1 MPRKK
6 SEPSC
11 SFCGRP
17 QSQVNRLVKGIGDV
31 YICDDCVKLAY
42 NVIQDEEDTR
52 RKFKTFHLP
61 TPGEIKDFLDEY
73 VIGQERAKKVIS
85 VAVYNHYKRLKYP
98 QKDIELEKSNVL
110 LIGPTG
116 SGKTLIA
123 RTLAKLLDVPFA
135 IYDVTSLTEAGYVG
149 EDVENIFVRLLQ
161 AADYDLERA
170 QMGIVYLDEIDKIAK
185 TAGENPSIT
194 RDVSGEGVQ
203 QELLK
208 MLEANVVNVP
218 PKGGRKHPEQPFISF
233 NTRDVLFIMGGAF
246 VGLENI
252 IKERL
257 GKRAVGF
264 LSDESKEEKSEKHLL
279 SYVEPHDIIKY
290 GFIPE
295 FIGRVPVITTLDP
308 LGKEELVRIL
318 TEPRNAVVKQFKR
331 YFEMEGVELVI
342 EKSALYKIAEIAI
355 QRGTGARGLRSIL
368 ENALLDTMF
377 KLPSMKGV
385 KKIIIDDKVI
395 AENAL
400 PLIVKKRN
408 IKKKANE

>member
-6 SEPSC
+6 SEPAC

-17 QSQVNRLVKGIGDV
+17 ASQVKRLISGINA
-31 YICDDCVKLAY
+31 YICDDCIKLAY
-42 NVIQDEEDTR
+42 NIISEEEETKKR
-52 RKFKTFHLP
+52 FRTFHLP
-61 TPGEIKDFLDEY
+61 TPEEIKEFLDQY
-73 VIGQERAKKVIS
+73 VVGQDRAKKAIA
-85 VAVYNHYKRLKYP
+85 VAVYNHYKRLKNP
-98 QKDIELEKSNVL
+98 PKDIELEKSNVL

-123 RTLAKLLDVPFA
+123 RTLAKMLDVPFA

-170 QMGIVYLDEIDKIAK
+170 QMGIIYLDEIDKIAK
-185 TAGENPSIT
+185 PHGDNPSIT

-203 QELLK
+203 QALLK
-208 MLEANVVNVP
+208 VLEANVVNVP
-218 PKGGRKHPEQPFISF
+218 PKGGRKHPEQEFIRF
-233 NTRDVLFIMGGAF
+233 DTRDVLFIMGGAF

-264 LSDESKEEKSEKHLL
+264 LSEEDRGIKGTESVLR
-279 SYVEPHDIIKY
+279 YVEPHDIIKF

-295 FIGRVPVITTLDP
+295 FIGRVPVIATLDP
-308 LGKEELVRIL
+308 LGVDDLVRIL
-318 TEPRNAVVKQFKR
+318 TEPKNAIVKQFKK

-342 EKSALYKIAEIAI
+342 EKSALRKIAEIAI
-355 QRGTGARGLRSIL
+355 QRGTGARGLRAIL
-368 ENALLDTMF
+368 ENALLDIMF
-377 KLPSMKGV
+377 KLPSMKDV
-385 KKIIIDDKVI
+385 KKIIIDEKVI

-400 PLIVKKRN
+400 PLMVKRD
-408 IKKKANE
+408 IKKKAK

>member
-1 MPRKK
+1 MPGKK
-6 SEPSC
+6 SEPVC

-17 QSQVNRLVKGIGDV
+17 ASQVNRLIKGINA
-31 YICDDCVKLAY
+31 YICDDCIKLAY
-42 NVIQDEEDTR
+42 NIISEEEDTR
-52 RKFKTFHLP
+52 RRFRTFHLP
-61 TPGEIKDFLDEY
+61 TPGEIKNFLDQY
-73 VIGQERAKKVIS
+73 IVGQDRAKKAIA

-98 QKDIELEKSNVL
+98 QKDIELEKSNVM

-161 AADYDLERA
+161 AADYDLEWA
-170 QMGIVYLDEIDKIAK
+170 QMGIIYLDEIDKIARPL
-185 TAGENPSIT
+185 GDNPSIT

-203 QELLK
+203 QALLK
-208 MLEANVVNVP
+208 VLESNVVNVP
-218 PKGGRKHPEQPFISF
+218 PKGGRKHPEQEFIKF

-264 LSDESKEEKSEKHLL
+264 LSEEDEKGKKEHNIL
-279 SYVEPHDIIKY
+279 SYVEPQDIVRY

-295 FIGRVPVITTLDP
+295 FVGRVPVIATLDP
-308 LGKEELVRIL
+308 LEVDDLVRIL
-318 TEPRNAVVKQFKR
+318 TEPRNAIVKQFKR

-342 EKSALYKIAEIAI
+342 EKSALLKIAEIAMK
-355 QRGTGARGLRSIL
+355 RGTGARGLRSIL
-368 ENALLDTMF
+368 ENALLDVMF
-377 KLPSMKGV
+377 KLPSMRDV
-385 KKIIIDDKVI
+385 KRIIVDDKVI
-395 AENAL
+395 TENAL
-400 PLIVKKRN
+400 PLIVKRD
-408 IKKKANE
+408 IKKKAK

>member
-6 SEPSC
+6 SEPVC

-17 QSQVNRLVKGIGDV
+17 AGQVKRLISGINA
-31 YICDDCVKLAY
+31 YICDDCIKLAY
-42 NVIQDEEDTR
+42 NIISEEEDTR
-52 RKFKTFHLP
+52 KRFRTFHLP
-61 TPGEIKDFLDEY
+61 TPEEIKDFLDQY
-73 VIGQERAKKVIS
+73 IVGQDRAKKAIA

-98 QKDIELEKSNVL
+98 QKDIELEKSNVM

-149 EDVENIFVRLLQ
+149 EDVENIFLRLLQ
-161 AADYDLERA
+161 AADFDLERA
-170 QMGIVYLDEIDKIAK
+170 QMGIIYLDEIDKIAK
-185 TAGENPSIT
+185 VHGDNPSIT

-203 QELLK
+203 QALLK
-208 MLEANVVNVP
+208 ALEANVVNVP
-218 PKGGRKHPEQPFISF
+218 PKGGRKHPEQEFIRF

-252 IKERL
+252 IRERL

-264 LSDESKEEKSEKHLL
+264 LSEDDKKDKKDSNILK
-279 SYVEPHDIIKY
+279 YVEPQDIVRY

-295 FIGRVPVITTLDP
+295 FVGRVPVIATLDP
-308 LGKEELVRIL
+308 LGIDDLVRIL
-318 TEPRNAVVKQFKR
+318 TEPKNAIVKQFRK

-342 EKSALYKIAEIAI
+342 EKSALEKIAEIAMK
-355 QRGTGARGLRSIL
+355 RGTGARGLRAIL
-368 ENALLDTMF
+368 ENALLDIMF
-377 KLPSMKGV
+377 KLPSMKDV
-385 KKIIIDDKVI
+385 KKIIVDDRVI
-395 AENAL
+395 TENAL
-400 PLIVKKRN
+400 PLTVKRD
-408 IKKKANE
+408 IKKKAK

>member
-6 SEPSC
+6 SEPIC

-17 QSQVNRLVKGIGDV
+17 ASQVKRLISGINA
-31 YICDDCVKLAY
+31 YICDDCIKLAY
-42 NVIQDEEDTR
+42 NIISEEEETKR
-52 RKFKTFHLP
+52 RFRTFHLP
-61 TPGEIKDFLDEY
+61 TPEEIKEFLDQY
-73 VIGQERAKKVIS
+73 VVGQERAKKAIA
-85 VAVYNHYKRLKYP
+85 VAVYNHYKRLKNP
-98 QKDIELEKSNVL
+98 PKDIELDKSNVL

-170 QMGIVYLDEIDKIAK
+170 QMGIIYLDEIDKIAK
-185 TAGENPSIT
+185 PHGDNPSIT

-203 QELLK
+203 QALLK
-208 MLEANVVNVP
+208 VLEANVVNVP
-218 PKGGRKHPEQPFISF
+218 PKGGRKHPEQEFIRF
-233 NTRDVLFIMGGAF
+233 DTRDVLFIMGGAF

-264 LSDESKEEKSEKHLL
+264 LSEEDRGIKGEESVLR
-279 SYVEPHDIIKY
+279 YVEPHDIIKF

-295 FIGRVPVITTLDP
+295 FIGRVPVIATLDP
-308 LGKEELVRIL
+308 LGVDDLVRIL
-318 TEPRNAVVKQFKR
+318 TEPKNAIVKQFKK

-342 EKSALYKIAEIAI
+342 ENSALKKIAEIAM
-355 QRGTGARGLRSIL
+355 QRGTGARGLRAIL
-368 ENALLDTMF
+368 ENALLDIMF
-377 KLPSMKGV
+377 KLPSMKDV
-385 KKIIIDDKVI
+385 KKIIIDEKVI

-400 PLIVKKRN
+400 PLMVKRD
-408 IKKKANE
+408 IKKKAK

>member
-6 SEPSC
+6 SEPAC

-17 QSQVNRLVKGIGDV
+17 ASQVKRLISGINA
-31 YICDDCVKLAY
+31 YICDDCIKLAY
-42 NVIQDEEDTR
+42 NIISEEEETKR
-52 RKFKTFHLP
+52 RFRTFHLP
-61 TPGEIKDFLDEY
+61 TPEEIKEFLDQY
-73 VIGQERAKKVIS
+73 VVGQDRAKKAIA
-85 VAVYNHYKRLKYP
+85 VAVYNHYKRLKNP
-98 QKDIELEKSNVL
+98 PKDIELEKSNVL

-123 RTLAKLLDVPFA
+123 RTLAKMLDVPFA

-170 QMGIVYLDEIDKIAK
+170 QMGIIYLDEIDKIAK
-185 TAGENPSIT
+185 PHGDNPSIT

-203 QELLK
+203 QALLK
-208 MLEANVVNVP
+208 VLEANVVNVP
-218 PKGGRKHPEQPFISF
+218 PKGGRKHPEQEFIRF
-233 NTRDVLFIMGGAF
+233 DTRDVLFIMGGAF

-264 LSDESKEEKSEKHLL
+264 LSEEDRGIKGSESVLR
-279 SYVEPHDIIKY
+279 YVEPHDIIKF

-295 FIGRVPVITTLDP
+295 FIGRVPVIATLDP
-308 LGKEELVRIL
+308 LGVDDLVRIL
-318 TEPRNAVVKQFKR
+318 TEPKNAIVKQFKK

-342 EKSALYKIAEIAI
+342 EKSALRKIAEIAI
-355 QRGTGARGLRSIL
+355 QRGTGARGLRAIL
-368 ENALLDTMF
+368 ENALLDIMF
-377 KLPSMKGV
+377 KLPSMKDV
-385 KKIIIDDKVI
+385 KKIIIDEKVI

-400 PLIVKKRN
+400 PLMVKRD
-408 IKKKANE
+408 IKKKAK

>member
-6 SEPSC
+6 SEPIC

-17 QSQVNRLVKGIGDV
+17 ASQVKRLISGINA
-31 YICDDCVKLAY
+31 YICDDCIKLAY
-42 NVIQDEEDTR
+42 NIISEEEETKR
-52 RKFKTFHLP
+52 RFRTFHLP
-61 TPGEIKDFLDEY
+61 TPEEIKEFLDQY
-73 VIGQERAKKVIS
+73 VVGQERAKKAIA
-85 VAVYNHYKRLKYP
+85 VAVYNHYKRLKNP
-98 QKDIELEKSNVL
+98 PKDIELEKSNVL

-170 QMGIVYLDEIDKIAK
+170 QMGIIYLDEIDKIAK
-185 TAGENPSIT
+185 PHGDNPSIT

-203 QELLK
+203 QALLK
-208 MLEANVVNVP
+208 VLEANVVNVP
-218 PKGGRKHPEQPFISF
+218 PKGGRKHPEQEFIRF
-233 NTRDVLFIMGGAF
+233 DTRDVLFIMGGAF

-264 LSDESKEEKSEKHLL
+264 LSEEDRGIKGEESVLR
-279 SYVEPHDIIKY
+279 YVEPHDIIKF

-295 FIGRVPVITTLDP
+295 FIGRVPVIATLDP
-308 LGKEELVRIL
+308 LGVDDLVRIL
-318 TEPRNAVVKQFKR
+318 TEPKNAIVKQFKK

-342 EKSALYKIAEIAI
+342 ENSALKKIAEIAM
-355 QRGTGARGLRSIL
+355 QRGTGARGLRAIL
-368 ENALLDTMF
+368 ENALLDIMF
-377 KLPSMKGV
+377 KLPSMKDV
-385 KKIIIDDKVI
+385 KKIIIDEKVI

-400 PLIVKKRN
+400 PLMVKRD
-408 IKKKANE
+408 IKKKAK

>member
-6 SEPSC
+6 SEPVC

-17 QSQVNRLVKGIGDV
+17 ASQVKRLISGINA
-31 YICDDCVKLAY
+31 YICDDCIKLAY
-42 NVIQDEEDTR
+42 NIITEEEETKR
-52 RKFKTFHLP
+52 RFRTFHLP
-61 TPGEIKDFLDEY
+61 TPEEIKEFLDQY
-73 VIGQERAKKVIS
+73 VVGQERAKKAIA

-98 QKDIELEKSNVL
+98 SKDIELEKSNVL

-123 RTLAKLLDVPFA
+123 RTLAKMLDVPFA

-170 QMGIVYLDEIDKIAK
+170 QMGIIYLDEIDKIAK
-185 TAGENPSIT
+185 PHGDNPSIT

-203 QELLK
+203 QALLK
-208 MLEANVVNVP
+208 VLEANVVNVP
-218 PKGGRKHPEQPFISF
+218 PKGGRKHPEQEFIRF

-252 IKERL
+252 IRERL

-264 LSDESKEEKSEKHLL
+264 LSEESKSMREEENILK
-279 SYVEPHDIIKY
+279 YVEPHDIIKY

-295 FIGRVPVITTLDP
+295 FIGRVPVIATLDP
-308 LGKEELVRIL
+308 LGVEDLVRIL
-318 TEPRNAVVKQFKR
+318 TEPRNAIVKQFKK
-331 YFEMEGVELVI
+331 YFEMEGVELII
-342 EKSALYKIAEIAI
+342 EKSALRKIAEIAI
-355 QRGTGARGLRSIL
+355 QRGTGARGLRAIL
-368 ENALLDTMF
+368 ENALLDIMF
-377 KLPSMKGV
+377 KLPSMKDV
-385 KKIIIDDKVI
+385 KKVIIDEKVI
-395 AENAL
+395 AEDAL
-400 PLIVKKRN
+400 PLLVKSD
-408 IKKKANE
+408 IKKKAK

>member
-6 SEPSC
+6 SEPVC

-17 QSQVNRLVKGIGDV
+17 ASQVKRLISGINA
-31 YICDDCVKLAY
+31 YICDDCIKLAY
-42 NVIQDEEDTR
+42 NIITEEEETKR
-52 RKFKTFHLP
+52 RFRTFHLP
-61 TPGEIKDFLDEY
+61 TPEEIKEFLDQY
-73 VIGQERAKKVIS
+73 VVGQERAKKAIA

-98 QKDIELEKSNVL
+98 SKDIELEKSNVL

-123 RTLAKLLDVPFA
+123 RTLAKMLDVPFA

-170 QMGIVYLDEIDKIAK
+170 QMGIIYLDEIDKIAK
-185 TAGENPSIT
+185 PHGDNPSIT

-203 QELLK
+203 QALLK
-208 MLEANVVNVP
+208 VLEANVVNVP
-218 PKGGRKHPEQPFISF
+218 PKGGRKHPEQEFIRF

-252 IKERL
+252 IRERL

-264 LSDESKEEKSEKHLL
+264 LSEESKSMTEGENILK
-279 SYVEPHDIIKY
+279 YVEPHDIIKY

-295 FIGRVPVITTLDP
+295 FIGRVPVIATLDP
-308 LGKEELVRIL
+308 LGVEDLVKIL
-318 TEPRNAVVKQFKR
+318 TEPRNAIVKQFKK

-342 EKSALYKIAEIAI
+342 EKSALRKIAEIAI
-355 QRGTGARGLRSIL
+355 QRGTGARGLRAIL
-368 ENALLDTMF
+368 ENALLDIMF
-377 KLPSMKGV
+377 KLPSMKDV
-385 KKIIIDDKVI
+385 KKVIIDEKVI

-400 PLIVKKRN
+400 PLLVKSD
-408 IKKKANE
+408 IKKKAK

>member
-1 MPRKK
+1 MPGKK
-6 SEPSC
+6 SEPVC

-17 QSQVNRLVKGIGDV
+17 ASQVNRLIKGINA
-31 YICDDCVKLAY
+31 YICDDCIKLAY
-42 NVIQDEEDTR
+42 NIISEEEDTR
-52 RKFKTFHLP
+52 RRFRTFHLP
-61 TPGEIKDFLDEY
+61 TPGEIKNFLDQY
-73 VIGQERAKKVIS
+73 IVGQDRAKKAIA

-98 QKDIELEKSNVL
+98 QKDIELEKSNVM

-161 AADYDLERA
+161 AADYDLEWA
-170 QMGIVYLDEIDKIAK
+170 QMGIIYLDEIDKIARPL
-185 TAGENPSIT
+185 GDNPSIT

-203 QELLK
+203 QALLK
-208 MLEANVVNVP
+208 VLESNVVNVP
-218 PKGGRKHPEQPFISF
+218 PKGGRKHPEQEFIKF

-264 LSDESKEEKSEKHLL
+264 LSEEDEKGKKEHNIL
-279 SYVEPHDIIKY
+279 SYVEPQDIVRY

-295 FIGRVPVITTLDP
+295 FVGRVPVIATLDP
-308 LGKEELVRIL
+308 LEVDDLVRIL
-318 TEPRNAVVKQFKR
+318 TEPRNAIVKQFKK

-342 EKSALYKIAEIAI
+342 EKSALLKIAEIAMK
-355 QRGTGARGLRSIL
+355 RGTGARGLRSIL
-368 ENALLDTMF
+368 ENALLDIMF
-377 KLPSMKGV
+377 KLPSMRDV
-385 KKIIIDDKVI
+385 KRIIVDDKVI
-395 AENAL
+395 TENAL
-400 PLIVKKRN
+400 PLIVKRD
-408 IKKKANE
+408 IKKKAK